1 MTGRV
6 VFDGDVSGDVSGN
19 VSTANMAP
27 GVYVL
32 RLIEGEGVRT
42 QKVVIE

>member
-6 VFDGDVSGDVSGN
+6 VFMGDVSGN
-19 VSTANMAP
+19 VSTKGMTP

-32 RLIEGEGVRT
+32 RLVADDGIRV
-42 QKVVIE
+42 QKMVL